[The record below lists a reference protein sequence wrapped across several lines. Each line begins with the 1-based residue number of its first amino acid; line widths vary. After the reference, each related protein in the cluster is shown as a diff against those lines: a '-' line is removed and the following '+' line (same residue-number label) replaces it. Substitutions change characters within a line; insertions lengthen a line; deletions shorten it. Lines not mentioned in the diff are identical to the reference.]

1 MAEILRSPSF
11 GQAAV
16 RLPGPSE
23 VDRTTSDVIAAAY
36 EQGRADGWRDGERAG
51 RAAATDFAGAVEHAL
66 AGYAQACAA
75 TRAELSDH
83 LVELAEALVEGV
95 LGHRPDTATLGMLDR
110 LRGALEMIEDGP
122 LTVVVHPS
130 TLEMMQPALAM
141 RAGGH
146 PLECRDDARLAPG
159 EVVVEG
165 PWAFAELTWPR
176 LLDAARLALRE
187 LRDTG
192 DSLDS
197 GAEPLAVTPGGAE

>member
-1 MAEILRSPSF
+1 
-11 GQAAV
+11 
-16 RLPGPSE
+16 
-23 VDRTTSDVIAAAY
+23 
-36 EQGRADGWRDGERAG
+36 
-51 RAAATDFAGAVEHAL
+51 
-66 AGYAQACAA
+66 
-75 TRAELSDH
+75 
-83 LVELAEALVEGV
+83 
-95 LGHRPDTATLGMLDR
+95 MLDR

-146 PLECRDDARLAPG
+146 PLECRGDARLAPG